1 MSDEGVRKMDS
12 PVKVIID
19 SKVIEDIV
27 LQSFKQ
33 SIPKIKTIDENL
45 NSVNSETLKKILGI
59 GQKALDNLLD
69 SKILEPIKLG
79 DGFKYPMWM
88 IKEFQEIYRGQDLS
102 TFEKCK
108 LAKEKKAAAGT
119 ATNKIKPPLL

>member
-1 MSDEGVRKMDS
+1 MSDEGVRKMDG

-33 SIPKIKTIDENL
+33 SIPKIETIDENL

-88 IKEFQEIYRGQDLS
+88 IKEFQENYRGQDLS

-119 ATNKIKPPLL
+119 ATNKIKPSLL

>member
-108 LAKEKKAAAGT
+108 LAKEKAAAGT
-119 ATNKIKPPLL
+119 ATNKIKPSLL

>member
-108 LAKEKKAAAGT
+108 LAKEKAAAAT
-119 ATNKIKPPLL
+119 ATK

>member
-1 MSDEGVRKMDS
+1 MES

-33 SIPKIKTIDENL
+33 SIPKIEAIDENL

-79 DGFKYPMWM
+79 DGFKYPLWM
-88 IKEFQEIYRGQDLS
+88 IKEFQENYRGQDLS

>member
-1 MSDEGVRKMDS
+1 MENA
-12 PVKVIID
+12 VKVIID
-19 SKVIEDIV
+19 NKMIEDIIV
-27 LQSFKQ
+27 QSFRNSMPQVKVN
-33 SIPKIKTIDENL
+33 DENL
-45 NSVNSETLKKILGI
+45 NSVNSETLKKMLGI

-79 DGFKYPMWM
+79 DGFKYPLWM
-88 IKEFQEIYRGQDLS
+88 IKEFQENYRGQDLS